1 MNTSPTITKAL
12 IEARHRDLLVQAG
25 RARLAREA
33 AQASRAARESGV
45 ALRPAPRRRWW
56 LSRVPGLFGVN

>member
-33 AQASRAARESGV
+33 VQASKAAREAST
-45 ALRPAPRRRWW
+45 APRAAVRRRWW
-56 LSRVPGLFGVN
+56 LPRLTGIFGAN